1 MKARKNSGYAVII
14 LNTDLERSVPFTE
27 SSLTE
32 KQKLVL
38 SKLSQSEQEKIREGY
53 AVSVVNLESG
63 ESVCDFNKDG
73 YKPPESAIN
82 SLARSLLPKVQK
94 YYSNEENVKKFEEW
108 KKNQDKK

>member
-38 SKLSQSEQEKIREGY
+38 SKLSHLKKQK
-53 AVSVVNLESG
+53 
-63 ESVCDFNKDG
+63 
-73 YKPPESAIN
+73 KP
-82 SLARSLLPKVQK
+82 
-94 YYSNEENVKKFEEW
+94 F
-108 KKNQDKK
+108 